1 VEVRAGNIHSPQAPP
16 LKKNLSEVEQ
26 QLAESMLRNS
36 SVLEALRN
44 DQH

>member
-1 VEVRAGNIHSPQAPP
+1 MQESLTKTPT

-36 SVLEALRN
+36 SVLEALRM
-44 DQH
+44 